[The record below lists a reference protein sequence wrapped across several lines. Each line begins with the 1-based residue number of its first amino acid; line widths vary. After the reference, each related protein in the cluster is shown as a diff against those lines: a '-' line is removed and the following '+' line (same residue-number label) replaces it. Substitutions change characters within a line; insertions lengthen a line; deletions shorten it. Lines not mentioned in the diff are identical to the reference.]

1 MTPTRTF
8 AALLLVAAIA
18 CAAMGFRSTET
29 TPRGVQVGDLTTP
42 MWSPRRV
49 PQPIVSAVGA
59 LRLQA
64 ALDQETAGVD
74 ACFVV
79 QNSGGGAALASRA
92 PDAPVLP
99 ASTQKIL
106 TSAAALAIL
115 GPDTTLD
122 TRAVAPAAP
131 ADGQVERLFL
141 VGGGDPLLL
150 TPEFQALLEEKPE
163 SRGGPVTQLTA
174 LADSIVGAGVKRI
187 PGGIVGDDSRYENVR
202 YLPSWPSAYRVEGQT
217 GPIGALTVNHGFR
230 ALRPQPDP
238 VDDPAAFA
246 AEQLGELLRLR
257 GVTVGSAPR
266 SGKAPA
272 GAVEVAKISS
282 PPIKEVVVD
291 VLRASDNL
299 ASEMLVREM
308 GVKVSNQGTTTAGTQ
323 AMAAKLA
330 ELGVPMTNVTI
341 VDGSGLSRDNRATCQ
356 AEAATLAL
364 GARPGME
371 ALWDGLPVAGE
382 SGTLVDELRGTPLQ
396 GRLRAKTGFLNGVT
410 GLSGLV
416 DLGSPLQFAF
426 VGNAG
431 VLDEPGAIALRGRFA
446 GVLGTFPD
454 APPADQLVPAPAL
467 EASP

>member
-1 MTPTRTF
+1 VTPTRTF
-8 AALLLVAAIA
+8 AALLLLAAIG
-18 CAAMGFRSTET
+18 CAALSLRSTET
-29 TPRGVQVGDLTTP
+29 TPTGVQIGDLTTP

-49 PQPIVSAVGA
+49 PQPIVAAVGA

-64 ALDQETAGVD
+64 ALDAETGGVGG
-74 ACFVV
+74 CFVV
-79 QNSGGGAALASRA
+79 QNSGGGAALASRT

-106 TSAAALAIL
+106 TGAAALSIL

-141 VGGGDPLLL
+141 VGGGDPLLS

-163 SRGGPVTQLTA
+163 SRGGHYTQMTA
-174 LADSIVGAGVKRI
+174 LADAIVNAGVRRI

-202 YLPSWPSAYRVEGQT
+202 YLPSWPSTYRVEGQS

-246 AEQLGELLRLR
+246 AEQLGELLRTR
-257 GVTVGSAPR
+257 GVTVGGPPR
-266 SGKAPA
+266 SGKAPD
-272 GAVEVAKISS
+272 GAVEVAKIAS
-282 PPIKEVVVD
+282 PPIKDVVFH
-291 VLRASDNL
+291 VLRVSDNL
-299 ASEMLVREM
+299 AAEMLVREM
-308 GVKVSNQGTTTAGTQ
+308 GLKVSQQGTTSAGTQ
-323 AMAAKLA
+323 AMTSKLG

-341 VDGSGLSRDNRATCQ
+341 VDGSGLSRDNRSTCQ

-364 GARPGME
+364 GARPGMDS
-371 ALWDGLPVAGE
+371 LWNGLPVAGE

-396 GRLRAKTGFLNGVT
+396 GKLRAKTGFLNGVT

-416 DLGSPLQFAF
+416 DLGAPLQFAF
-426 VGNAG
+426 VGNG
-431 VLDEPGAIALRGRFA
+431 TLDEAGAIALRGRFA

-454 APPADQLVPAPAL
+454 APPADQLVPAPAT